1 MKRSSIKLFIILGV
15 SEEYED
21 LTWWH
26 FPPLYLGCNFQSRI
40 LLTCP
45 QMTHKMRDGA
55 VGRWTMSQHPAT
67 FVVCNPGVLLQ
78 KSRQTFSVNDQ
89 IESLLGFT
97 SVQLCCCRVKQT
109 YRTCAALVPSISE
122 WSGLSSSVPLFT
134 ERTSGC
140 RCLPASI
147 TPSHACDCFCIFLC
161 LTGPVPFR
169 LTSEW

>member
-89 IESLLGFT
+89 IESILGFT

-109 YRTCAALVPSISE
+109 YRTCSTRAVHKWMIRTLFQCASIYRTDIWLPMPACE
-122 WSGLSSSVPLFT
+122 HHPFTRMWLLLYIPLFD
-134 ERTSGC
+134 G
-140 RCLPASI
+140 
-147 TPSHACDCFCIFLC
+147 PSTF
-161 LTGPVPFR
+161 
-169 LTSEW
+169 